1 MKALKLSLIAILACA
16 ALVSC
21 KKKDATTDNP
31 DNPENKRAQ
40 YIEYLTNKKG
50 WVLAT
55 ATSSPAYLLNGDTYC
70 TDLMTEG
77 YLEDCELDDILKFTS
92 NGGLTV
98 NPGNDV
104 CDEEEEYA
112 ATWKLSD
119 DLKTL
124 TFQIPFFYDEEV
136 EECQLLSLTEDQLRI
151 KFTFTDDEGDAKGDY
166 SFTLTYKIN
175 K

>member
-21 KKKDATTDNP
+21 KKKDETTGNS
-31 DNPENKRAQ
+31 ENKRAQ
-40 YIEYLTNKKG
+40 YVEYLTNKKG
-50 WVLAT
+50 WVLET
-55 ATSSPAYLLNGDTYC
+55 ATSSPAYVLLDETTC

-77 YLEDCELDDILKFTS
+77 YLEDCELDEILKFTS

-124 TFQIPFFYDEEV
+124 TFQIPFFYNDEV
-136 EECQLLSLTEDQLRI
+136 EECQLLSLTEDQLRV
-151 KFTFTDDEGDAKGDY
+151 KFTFTDDEGNAKGIY